1 MDQKTKY
8 REEYSAKNYRKIE
21 KLIFPWNGVHT
32 TQDNG
37 QGPWNGVHTTRQ
49 QNFIEFDLFVLLH
62 NIYIPRRLFNTE
74 QDEYTDVDEPFLGW
88 FTCRAWFGNVCW
100 WRLARFTWIFLVDL
114 LRLLEPS
121 LLIYLTLMNDELS
134 WLFTW
139 PWWTIGWF
147 TWPWWTM
154 SWLLP
159 PHPSSVKVLDD
170 TIGGVLLEDEFCH
183 WIHVPAR
190 ESWVGRV
197 HRGDAQ

>member
-49 QNFIEFDLFVLLH
+49 QIFIEFDLFVLLH

-88 FTCRAWFGNVCW
+88 FTCRVWFGNVCW

-121 LLIYLTLMNDELS
+121 LLIYLTLMNDD
-134 WLFTW
+134 
-139 PWWTIGWF
+139 
-147 TWPWWTM
+147 
-154 SWLLP
+154 
-159 PHPSSVKVLDD
+159 HPSSVKVLDD
-170 TIGGVLLEDEFCH
+170 TIGGVLLEDEFFH